1 MVSSAAST
9 TADYLAELD
18 DATRAELAPVLER
31 VRDAMPTGFV
41 EAMDYGM
48 VTWSVPLSVYPDTYN
63 KRPLMYAGLAA
74 QKRYNS
80 LYLSAACNCVGGRM
94 DADEL
99 ARRWS
104 GAKPLDM
111 GKSCVRF
118 RRAADLDLELIAE
131 LLGEWT
137 VAEFVAVAKAQR
149 AS

>member
-48 VTWSVPLSVYPDTYN
+48 VTWSVPLSLYPDTYN

-80 LYLSAACNCVGGRM
+80 LYLSAACMCVGGRI

-99 ARRWS
+99 VRRWS
-104 GAKPLDM
+104 GGKPLDL

-118 RRAADLDLELIAE
+118 RRAADLDLDLIAE

-137 VAEFVAVAKAQR
+137 VAEFVSVAKAQR

>member
-18 DATRAELAPVLER
+18 DATRAELASVLIR

-48 VTWSVPLSVYPDTYN
+48 VTWSVPLSVYSDTYN

-80 LYLSAACNCVGGRM
+80 LYLSAACMCVGGRI

-99 ARRWS
+99 VRRWS
-104 GAKPLDM
+104 GGRPLDM

-118 RRAADLDLELIAE
+118 RRAADLDLDLIAE

>member
-48 VTWSVPLSVYPDTYN
+48 VTWSVPLSLYPDTYN

-80 LYLSAACNCVGGRM
+80 LYLSAACMCVGGRI

-99 ARRWS
+99 VRRWS
-104 GAKPLDM
+104 GGRPLDM